1 MKQDDKTTG
10 KPALSSV
17 LIQTLVPAV
26 VGAIFFL
33 LGRHV
38 TAKVLW
44 GIGAVLLVSGL
55 FIPPVFN
62 RIEQFGRW
70 FGKWA
75 GLVITW
81 ALMVPMFFLVFVPGR
96 LILKLRGIDP
106 MCRKFPTDAPTY
118 WVPRKPVTD
127 LEEYKR
133 QF

>member
-1 MKQDDKTTG
+1 MKQDEKSSV

-17 LIQTLVPAV
+17 LIQAIVPAT
-26 VGAIFFL
+26 VGLIFFL
-33 LGRHV
+33 FKKPL
-38 TAKVLW
+38 TANVLW
-44 GIGAVLLVSGL
+44 GISGILLVSGL

-75 GLVITW
+75 GLAITW
-81 ALMVPMFFLVFVPGR
+81 ALLTPMFFLVFVPGR
-96 LILKLRGIDP
+96 LILKMRGIDP
-106 MCRKFPTDAPTY
+106 MCRKFPTDAKTY
-118 WVPRKPVTD
+118 WVPRKPVTN

>member
-1 MKQDDKTTG
+1 MKQDEKSKG

-17 LIQTLVPAV
+17 LIQTGVPAA
-26 VGAIFFL
+26 VGLVFFL
-33 LGRHV
+33 VGKLIA
-38 TAKVLW
+38 AKVLW
-44 GIGAVLLVSGL
+44 GVSGVLLISGL

-81 ALMVPMFFLVFVPGR
+81 VLLVPLFFLVFLPGR
-96 LILKLRGIDP
+96 LILMVRGIDP

-118 WVPRKPVTD
+118 WVPRKPVTN